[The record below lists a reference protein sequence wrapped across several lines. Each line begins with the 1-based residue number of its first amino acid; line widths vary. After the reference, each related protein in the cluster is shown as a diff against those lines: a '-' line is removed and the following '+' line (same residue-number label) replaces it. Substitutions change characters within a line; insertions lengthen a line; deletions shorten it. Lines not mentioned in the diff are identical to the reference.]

1 MCTMMQTALTQ
12 KAYLLKVKKALEA
25 RIGRLTWDDLAA
37 HVKIEPRA
45 LKAYR
50 MPESSTDYRAMP
62 SLARQALD
70 SLLSEPISVQKDV
83 GMLVAALSSLVI
95 SQAKV
100 AMLDRQIISGLDW
113 RAGQRNGLTLE
124 ERKIMALVSRFSL
137 KAGLRD
143 FGSEIH
149 DLLSNCT
156 YPLQDW
162 LKIPELISAGFGPT
176 VLIDPDYGIPTP
188 EAQELASEFSTLV
201 AHLEERLFGALKELL
216 SKYPGTSANDYYTTI
231 REFIVRNPVVSADK
245 LFATSKLLPGALWM
259 AIQQE
264 FYESVPYSLASNGVV
279 TLCAH
284 CSSLM
289 MPLAGRGNTLR
300 CQTRACNAVNPSK
313 AGQVLQINDA
323 KRVKRGIHQYW
334 VEPGLDEIVLF
345 DALTKAGIKAE
356 LYPFQDRV
364 DIAIGDIGLDLK
376 SYVSPEILG
385 SKFKKGLGGLASY
398 ATKWIVIPNWLV
410 ANSVNYLDR
419 LRGAMGDTA
428 SRVQCYSVRDAYE
441 KAVALN
447 KAHNNA

>member
-1 MCTMMQTALTQ
+1 MKKIKSTQ
-12 KAYLLKVKKALEA
+12 KEYLLGVKQALEA
-25 RIGRLTWDDLAA
+25 RIGRLTWDDLATHA
-37 HVKIEPRA
+37 KIEPRA

-50 MPESSTDYRAMP
+50 MPESSADYRAMP

-70 SLLSEPISVQKDV
+70 SLLSQPVSVQKDV

-113 RAGQRNGLTLE
+113 RAGQRNGLTIE

-149 DLLSNCT
+149 DLLLHCT

-162 LKIPELISAGFGPT
+162 LKITELISAGFGPT

-188 EAQELASEFSTLV
+188 EAQELASEFSTVV

-216 SKYPGTSANDYYTTI
+216 SKYPTTSANDYYTTI

-289 MPLAGRGNTLR
+289 NPVPGRGYTLR
-300 CQTRACNAVNPSK
+300 CQTRACKAVNPSK
-313 AGQVLQINDA
+313 AGQILQINEA

-334 VEPGLDEIVLF
+334 VEPGIDEIALF
-345 DALTKAGIKAE
+345 DALTKAGIKAN

-364 DIAIGDIGLDLK
+364 DIAIADIGIDLK

-385 SKFKKGLGGLASY
+385 AKFKKGLGGLASY
-398 ATKWIVIPNWLV
+398 LTKWIVIPDSLV

-419 LRGAMGDTA
+419 LRDAMGDNA
-428 SRVQCYSVRDAYE
+428 SRVQCYSVREAYI
-441 KAVALN
+441 KVIALN
-447 KAHNNA
+447 KVPKNA